1 MEEEKYCQVA
11 LTRVGSVGYVHAKL
25 LLEHFGSAK
34 AIFNASI
41 RELQAIE
48 GIGPQRA
55 RQIREYSGFPEC
67 QKLVQQSEAKGIR
80 LIGYGDPDY
89 PASLKECYDPPSLL
103 YYTGT
108 ASLNLPRS
116 VAIIGTRNHTEYGR
130 QLTQQLVK
138 EFAAHNICIISGM
151 AYGIDGLAHRTALEQ
166 GCTTIGVL
174 AHGLDHI
181 YPSAHTGMAKEI
193 LKSGGALLTEFPIGT
208 KAQRH
213 HFPIRNRIV
222 AGISKAVI
230 VIETGIRG
238 GSVITAGMANSY
250 NIPVFVIPGRLS
262 DKSSAGC
269 NRMVR
274 DQKAILF
281 TSVSDFLEEMQWK
294 EKESGSRQPVQL
306 GLLPDLDPS
315 STLLVH
321 LLGKH
326 GILPL
331 DQLYILSGLESGTAA
346 KAILDL
352 ELSGVIKLLPGRRY
366 TLS

>member
-11 LTRVGSVGYVHAKL
+11 LTKVSSIGYVHAKL

-34 AIFNASI
+34 AIFSASL
-41 RELQAIE
+41 RELQSIE

-55 RQIREYSGFPEC
+55 RQIHSYEGFPEC
-67 QKLVQQSEAKGIR
+67 QQLVRQSEAKGIR
-80 LIGYGDPDY
+80 LISYGDPEY

-108 ASLNLPRS
+108 ASLNLPRT

-130 QLTQQLVK
+130 QITQQLVK
-138 EFAAHNICIISGM
+138 EFAAHNICVISGM

-166 GCTTIGVL
+166 GCTTVGVL

-181 YPSAHTGMAKEI
+181 YPSTHTGMAKEI
-193 LKSGGALLTEFPIGT
+193 LKNGGALLTEFPIGT

-250 NIPVFVIPGRLS
+250 NIPVFIVPGRLS

-269 NRMVR
+269 NQMAR
-274 DQKAILF
+274 DQKAIIF
-281 TSVSDFLEEMQWK
+281 TKVSDFLEEMQWQQN
-294 EKESGSRQPVQL
+294 ENYSRQPVQL

>member
-1 MEEEKYCQVA
+1 MEAEKYYQVA
-11 LTRVGSVGYVHAKL
+11 LTRVPSIGYVHAKI
-25 LLEHFGSAK
+25 LLEQFGSAK
-34 AIFNASI
+34 AIFEASL
-41 RELQAIE
+41 RSLQSIE
-48 GIGPQRA
+48 GIGQQRA
-55 RQIREYSGFPEC
+55 RHIRNFSGFSDCE
-67 QKLVQQSEAKGIR
+67 QLVQQSEAKGIR
-80 LIGYGDPDY
+80 LIGYNDPDY
-89 PASLKECYDPPSLL
+89 PRSLKDCYDPPSLL
-103 YYTGT
+103 FYAGTG
-108 ASLNLPRS
+108 SLNLPRT
-116 VAIIGTRNHTEYGR
+116 VAIIGTRNHSEYGR

-138 EFAAHNICIISGM
+138 ELAAHNICIISGM
-151 AYGIDGLAHRTALEQ
+151 AYGIDGLAHRTALEN
-166 GCTTIGVL
+166 GCITIGVL

-181 YPSAHTGMAKEI
+181 YPSAHTGMAKEM
-193 LKSGGALLTEFPIGT
+193 LKHGGALLTEFPIGT

-230 VIETGIRG
+230 IIETGVRG

-250 NIPVFVIPGRLS
+250 NIPVFAIPGRLT

-269 NRMVR
+269 NQLVR
-274 DQKAILF
+274 DQKAMLF
-281 TSVSDFLEEMQWK
+281 TRVSDFLDEMQWK
-294 EKESGSRQPVQL
+294 DTSGTAGRTVQL
-306 GLLPDLDPS
+306 DLLPELDPS

-352 ELSGVIKLLPGRRY
+352 ELGGIIKLLPGKRY
-366 TLS
+366 ALA